1 MVISKN
7 QLNTTL
13 HLNPKIKSLRIK
25 LKEYNLN
32 RQDLIIIG
40 ENDGKIKSISVYG
53 NQLEIESQGKD
64 DYDLL
69 IIDLDDISCIEF
81 KFEKEGE

>member
-13 HLNPKIKSLRIK
+13 QLNPKIKSLRIK